1 MDEQILTQL
10 RVGNP
15 AERREGVRQAAESGD
30 PAYIKAL
37 WAIHDGDPS
46 QEMRD
51 LAQNAVAQIRRGQKA
66 RAAAEAGKS
75 ASPPT
80 ERPSSLL
87 RPPAGGRAS
96 GPSRSPSAVLPV
108 LIVGAL
114 FIGLVGVVVWAVI
127 NAVSTPIQQAASTI
141 DFISRLANPRQFP
154 VAEGSSAPDRLTGE
168 FWVGTTIPY
177 SSFYVLEP
185 TGETPPGGW
194 SMLLVLHDW
203 LTDGLVMMQPY
214 AQRAAEEGVILVAA
228 SWDHRMTMMT
238 YEGDWFY
245 TEDLFEMLGTVWTY
259 YPLHER
265 AQVVSGFGW
274 GANLASSISASYPD
288 AFPGVVLGGADQYSQ
303 PPRGSTTHYAVI
315 IGEDDT
321 SEGTN
326 RPQQALDFVLAMRTQ
341 EMPVWSAEIIPGL
354 GHEMPAL
361 QIDKAFELLRL
372 LRTGGP

>member
-1 MDEQILTQL
+1 MEDQILARL
-10 RVGNP
+10 RAEHP

-37 WAIHDGDPS
+37 WAIHDSDPS
-46 QEMRD
+46 QELRD
-51 LAQNAVAQIRRGQKA
+51 LAQNAVAQIRRAQKA
-66 RAAAEAGKS
+66 RAAAEAGDS
-75 ASPPT
+75 APPQVERSSPPP
-80 ERPSSLL
+80 RPAA
-87 RPPAGGRAS
+87 RGKA
-96 GPSRSPSAVLPV
+96 SRSSRSSSAVLPV
-108 LIVGAL
+108 LVVGAL
-114 FIGLVGVVVWAVI
+114 FVGLVGVVVWAVI
-127 NAVSTPIQQAASTI
+127 NAVSTPIQQAASTV
-141 DFISRLANPRQFP
+141 DFISRLATPRQFP
-154 VAEGSSAPDRLTGE
+154 VVEGGSAPDRLTGE
-168 FWVGTTIPY
+168 FWVGTTVPF

-245 TEDLFEMLGTVWTY
+245 TDDLFEMLSAVWTY

-265 AQVVSGFGW
+265 AQVIAGFGW

-288 AFPGVVLGGADQYSQ
+288 AFPGVVLGGADRYSL
-303 PPRGSTTHYAVI
+303 PPQGSAAHYAVLV
-315 IGEDDT
+315 GENDAAD
-321 SEGTN
+321 GVN

-341 EMPVWSAEIIPGL
+341 EMPVWSAEVVPGL
-354 GHEMPAL
+354 GHEMPAQ